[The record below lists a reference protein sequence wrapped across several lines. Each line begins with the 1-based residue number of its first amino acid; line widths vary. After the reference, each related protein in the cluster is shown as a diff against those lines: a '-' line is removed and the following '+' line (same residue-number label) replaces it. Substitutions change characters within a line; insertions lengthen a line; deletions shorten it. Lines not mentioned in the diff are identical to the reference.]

1 MLRIDENILYFKL
14 QIFKESWLK
23 ILNLNCEE
31 YFDFVSFIYWDA
43 VSVDIQGLL
52 AKIPTG

>member
-1 MLRIDENILYFKL
+1 
-14 QIFKESWLK
+14 
-23 ILNLNCEE
+23 LNCEE